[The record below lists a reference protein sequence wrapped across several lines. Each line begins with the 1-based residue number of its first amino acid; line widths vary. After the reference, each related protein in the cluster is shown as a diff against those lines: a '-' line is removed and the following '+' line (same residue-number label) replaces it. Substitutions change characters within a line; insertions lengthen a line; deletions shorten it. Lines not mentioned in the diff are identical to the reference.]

1 MEHPL
6 DVSRASTLDHTR
18 ETHGFSPIP
27 ASERGLLTLTAQ
39 PYFKVSDELIALEG
53 PAFDRHDNLY
63 FVDIYGGR
71 VLRLTPELQLSTV
84 FSDRSVKPVGIAI
97 HRDGRL
103 FVADLG
109 DFRAGRIVAIAP
121 DGSDVQIVMPAEAG
135 FVPDDLVFDHAGGF
149 YLSDFRGTSTS
160 PAGGIV
166 HVSAD
171 ARTITS
177 VLPGMAAANG
187 VALSPNGR
195 VLWATEFCTSRLHR
209 VELEAPTTVTRYG
222 TSVPYHFVGRA
233 PDSMRVDAE
242 GNVYVAMYQQGRILV
257 FSPNGVPIAQ
267 ILLPGRDEGRFLKS
281 TSLAF
286 VPGSRDLVI
295 VSRDEVGGGGSM
307 IFKARGFAAG
317 AKLFSHFDA
326 P

>member
-1 MEHPL
+1 MELPL
-6 DVSRASTLDHTR
+6 DVTQASTLTHTR
-18 ETHGFSPIP
+18 ETQGFSPIP
-27 ASERGLLTLTAQ
+27 ASERGLLTVTAQ
-39 PYFKVSDELIALEG
+39 PYFKVSDEPIALEG
-53 PAFDRHDNLY
+53 PAFDRNSRLY

-71 VLRLTPELQLSTV
+71 VLRLTPELQLATV
-84 FSDRSVKPVGIAI
+84 FSDSSLKPVGIAI
-97 HRDGRL
+97 HCDGRL

-109 DFRAGRIVAIAP
+109 DFRAGRILAMAP
-121 DGSDVQIVMPAEAG
+121 DGSDPEVVVSAEAG

-149 YLSDFRGTSTS
+149 YLSDFRGTSTR
-160 PAGGIV
+160 PEGGIV

-171 ARTITS
+171 ARTLTP

-187 VALSPNGR
+187 VALSPDGR

-209 VELEAPTTVTRYG
+209 VDLDDPTTVARYG

-257 FSPNGVPIAQ
+257 FSPNGVPIGQ

-286 VPGSRDLVI
+286 VPGSRDMVI
-295 VSRDEVGGGGSM
+295 VSRDEVGGGGSV
-307 IFKARGFAAG
+307 IFKARGLAPG
-317 AKLFSHFDA
+317 AKMFSHSDVA
-326 P
+326 